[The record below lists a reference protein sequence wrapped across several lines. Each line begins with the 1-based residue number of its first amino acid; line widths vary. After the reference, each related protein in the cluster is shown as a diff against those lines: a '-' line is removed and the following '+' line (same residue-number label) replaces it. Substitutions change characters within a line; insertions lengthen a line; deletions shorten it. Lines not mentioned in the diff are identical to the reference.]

1 MLTEPIA
8 RVFAGRRWFPLG
20 AIVHHQGRRT
30 GAEYATPVA
39 VIPSV
44 DPRVVLIGLPWGL
57 ATNWARNVVTAGEA
71 RLTWKGRGHRVTDPH
86 VVEPIEAMALARRPF
101 RLVLRVM
108 PGAIVL
114 TRG

>member
-1 MLTEPIA
+1 MP
-8 RVFAGRRWFPLG
+8 
-20 AIVHHQGRRT
+20 
-30 GAEYATPVA
+30 ATTPAAA
-39 VIPSV
+39 VVDDPDTALPSV

-101 RLVLRVM
+101 RLVLRVKFTI
-108 PGAIVL
+108 G
-114 TRG
+114 